1 METRKQAFRNSF
13 VKIASRLN
21 EHDILSVCFIHEG
34 LINQWSRLKHDL
46 SCPSHCE
53 HTGLSVMGQLCAR
66 EVFSE
71 CETKPL
77 VDLLN
82 HIGRVDL
89 ANTFL
94 KEYVNVQTQNGEFC
108 YCYCN
113 VCTVLFFLWL
123 SLYRIKINF
132 ILHKKNDLKNE

>member
-1 METRKQAFRNSF
+1 MVTRKQAFRESL

-21 EHDILSVCFIHEG
+21 EHDIQAMCYIHESQ
-34 LINQWSRLKHDL
+34 INQCRCRSRLKHDL

-53 HTGLSVMGQLCAR
+53 HTVLSVMGQLCDR
-66 EVFSE
+66 GVFSE

-77 VDLLN
+77 VDTLN

-108 YCYCN
+108 YCYCYECN

-123 SLYRIKINF
+123 SLFGPI
-132 ILHKKNDLKNE
+132 